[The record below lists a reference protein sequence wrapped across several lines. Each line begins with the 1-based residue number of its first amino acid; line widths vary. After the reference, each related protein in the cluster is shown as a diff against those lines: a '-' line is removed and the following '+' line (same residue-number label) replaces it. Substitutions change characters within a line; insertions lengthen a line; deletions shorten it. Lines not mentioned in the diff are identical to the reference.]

1 VGEWLE
7 NGRKAYAVG
16 TVAWAALRWRLR
28 PQQLPSKL
36 PSLRS
41 SGDARSGPLMSRLA
55 LEPRVLISFIRRR
68 VAGDGRWAKGE
79 GRRDSPPPLARS
91 HDPSPPSAPHW
102 LFGPRFVGLA
112 SFERAGEASE
122 IPWSLSFLLFYGAL
136 AQSSATFAVSTAAA
150 FLP

>member
-79 GRRDSPPPLARS
+79 GRRAKGEGLDRTLSPAPRSLPRPLAALRAPLAVRPAFRRISFVRARRRS
-91 HDPSPPSAPHW
+91 K
-102 LFGPRFVGLA
+102 
-112 SFERAGEASE
+112 
-122 IPWSLSFLLFYGAL
+122 
-136 AQSSATFAVSTAAA
+136 
-150 FLP
+150 